1 MGEKVKKINLR
12 NYGVIIGFLLLCAGV
27 SIASP
32 AFLTMR
38 NILNL
43 LRQSAVVGIIS
54 AGMTMIIISG
64 NFDISVGYICGCAGA
79 ITAIVINKGYPFF
92 VMVPVVILFGAL
104 VGLVAGVAIAKFAIP
119 SMIATLGMGQ
129 VVKGMLLLITGG
141 YPISVKDP
149 VLTWIGKGSF
159 LGIPVPIYLFVLS
172 IIFVNFILL
181 KTVLGRYI
189 YSVGGNDE
197 TSRLSGIRVDSI
209 KIITFIISSILAA
222 ISGIVLTARVGTA
235 TATSGEGYEL
245 DAIAAV
251 VIGGTC
257 VSGGEGNAWKTII
270 GVLFMSVISNS
281 FNLLEVHVYFQYVL
295 KGLIILIAVG
305 FDSYNRKR
313 ANAA

>member
-1 MGEKVKKINLR
+1 MKIKKIHLR
-12 NYGVIIGFLLLCAGV
+12 NYGGIIGFLVLCAII
-27 SIASP
+27 SFATP
-32 AFLTMR
+32 AFLTTR

-43 LRQSAVVGIIS
+43 LRQSAVVGVLS
-54 AGMTMIIISG
+54 AGMTLIIISG

-79 ITAIVINKGYPFF
+79 IAAVLLNKGFSF
-92 VMVPVVILFGAL
+92 VTMFVVVILFGAL
-104 VGLVAGVAIAKFAIP
+104 VGTVSGFAVAKLAIP

-129 VVKGMLLLITGG
+129 VINGALLLITGG
-141 YPISVKDP
+141 YPISIQNEAM
-149 VLTWIGKGSF
+149 TYIGKESF
-159 LGIPVPIYLFVLS
+159 LGIPVPIYLFVIA
-172 IIFVNFILL
+172 IILVNIVLRR
-181 KTVLGRYI
+181 TVLGRHI

-197 TSRLSGIRVDSI
+197 TSRLSGIRVDFV
-209 KIITFIISSILAA
+209 KIITFVMSSILAA
-222 ISGIVLTARVGTA
+222 ISGIILTARVGTA
-235 TATSGEGYEL
+235 TATAGSGYEL

-295 KGLIILIAVG
+295 KGLIILVAVG

-313 ANAA
+313 ASVS

>member
-1 MGEKVKKINLR
+1 MKINKINLR
-12 NYGVIIGFLLLCAGV
+12 NYGVIIGFIVLCAII

-32 AFLTMR
+32 AFLTTR

-43 LRQSAVVGIIS
+43 LRQSAVVGVLS
-54 AGMTMIIISG
+54 AGMTLIIISG

-79 ITAIVINKGYPFF
+79 IAAVLLNKGVPFLI
-92 VMVPVVILFGAL
+92 MILAVIGFGVL
-104 VGLVAGVAIAKFAIP
+104 VGTVSGFAVSKLAIP

-129 VVKGMLLLITGG
+129 VVNGALLLITGG
-141 YPISVKDP
+141 YPISIDNP
-149 VLTWIGKGSF
+149 IMSFIGKDSF
-159 LGIPVPIYLFVLS
+159 LGIPVPIYLF
-172 IIFVNFILL
+172 IIAILIVNFVLL
-181 KTVLGRYI
+181 KTVLGRHI

-197 TSRLSGIRVDSI
+197 TSRLSGIRVDLV
-209 KIITFIISSILAA
+209 KIITFIISSVLAA
-222 ISGIVLTARVGTA
+222 LSGIILTARVGTA
-235 TATSGEGYEL
+235 TATAGTGYEL

-313 ANAA
+313 AAAN

>member
-1 MGEKVKKINLR
+1 MSEKLKKINLR
-12 NYGVIIGFLLLCAGV
+12 NYGVIIGFILLCV
-27 SIASP
+27 IISFASP

-43 LRQSAVVGIIS
+43 LRQSAVVGMIS
-54 AGMTMIIISG
+54 AGMTLIIISG

-79 ITAIVINKGYPFF
+79 ITAIVLNKGCPFF
-92 VMVPVVILFGAL
+92 LMVPVILLFGAL
-104 VGLVAGVAIAKFAIP
+104 VGLVSGTAVAKFAIP

-129 VVKGMLLLITGG
+129 VVKGLLLLITGG
-141 YPISVKDP
+141 YPISVKNP
-149 VLTWIGKGSF
+149 IMTWIGKGSF
-159 LGIPVPIYLFVLS
+159 LGIPVPIYLFVLA
-172 IIFVNFILL
+172 IVVVNFILQ

-313 ANAA
+313 ASMA

>member
-1 MGEKVKKINLR
+1 MKIKKINLR
-12 NYGVIIGFLLLCAGV
+12 NYGVIIGFLVLCAII
-27 SIASP
+27 SFATP
-32 AFLTMR
+32 AFLTTR

-43 LRQSAVVGIIS
+43 LRQSAVVGVLS
-54 AGMTMIIISG
+54 AGMTLIIISG

-79 ITAIVINKGYPFF
+79 IAAVLLNKGFSF
-92 VMVPVVILFGAL
+92 VTMFVVVILFGAL
-104 VGLVAGVAIAKFAIP
+104 VGTVSGFAVAKLAIP

-129 VVKGMLLLITGG
+129 VINGALLLITGG
-141 YPISVKDP
+141 YPISIQNDAM
-149 VLTWIGKGSF
+149 TYIGKESF
-159 LGIPVPIYLFVLS
+159 LGIPVPIYLFVIA
-172 IIFVNFILL
+172 IILVNIVLRR
-181 KTVLGRYI
+181 TVLGRHI

-197 TSRLSGIRVDSI
+197 TSRLSGIRVDFV
-209 KIITFIISSILAA
+209 KIITFVMSSILAA
-222 ISGIVLTARVGTA
+222 ISGIILTARVGTA
-235 TATSGEGYEL
+235 TATAGSGYEL

-295 KGLIILIAVG
+295 KGLIILVAVG

-313 ANAA
+313 ASVS

>member
-1 MGEKVKKINLR
+1 MKIKKINLR
-12 NYGVIIGFLLLCAGV
+12 NYGVIIGFLVLCAII
-27 SIASP
+27 SFATP
-32 AFLTMR
+32 AFLTTR

-43 LRQSAVVGIIS
+43 LRQSAVVGVLS
-54 AGMTMIIISG
+54 AGMTLIIISG

-79 ITAIVINKGYPFF
+79 IAAVLLNKGFSF
-92 VMVPVVILFGAL
+92 VTMFIVVILFGAL
-104 VGLVAGVAIAKFAIP
+104 VGTVSGLAVAKLAIP

-129 VVKGMLLLITGG
+129 VINGALLLITGG
-141 YPISVKDP
+141 YPISIQNDAM
-149 VLTWIGKGSF
+149 TYIGKESF
-159 LGIPVPIYLFVLS
+159 LGIPVPIYLFVIA
-172 IIFVNFILL
+172 IILVNIVLRR
-181 KTVLGRYI
+181 TVLGRHI

-197 TSRLSGIRVDSI
+197 TSRLSGIRVDFV
-209 KIITFIISSILAA
+209 KIITFVMSSILAA
-222 ISGIVLTARVGTA
+222 ISGIILTARVGTA
-235 TATSGEGYEL
+235 TATAGSGYEL

-295 KGLIILIAVG
+295 KGLIILVAVG

-313 ANAA
+313 ASVS